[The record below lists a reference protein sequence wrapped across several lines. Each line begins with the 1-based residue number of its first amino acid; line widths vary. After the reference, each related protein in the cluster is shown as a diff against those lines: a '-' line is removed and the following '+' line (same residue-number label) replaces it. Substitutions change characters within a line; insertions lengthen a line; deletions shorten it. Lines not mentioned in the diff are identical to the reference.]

1 MVVVSHVKYHRGLS
15 VVTDTLPDGMEFVGW
30 TPAPSTVDVTGSTV
44 PAVGSVGETLTVKL
58 LDLTPGTT
66 ATVEVTL
73 KYPDFVSTH
82 DIGDLDEAFD
92 EVMALESGQCRSR
105 RTVEQFAAH
114 AEPDHAPG
122 RQLVSAY
129 STLLGVTE

>member
-1 MVVVSHVKYHRGLS
+1 MGEPGGARGESEEVIHGCSVTCEIPQGS
-15 VVTDTLPDGMEFVGW
+15 VVTDTDG
-30 TPAPSTVDVTGSTV
+30 

-73 KYPDFVSTH
+73 RYPDFVSTH